1 MGRGNIM
8 INTFQYHDTARA
20 EFLIKNGL
28 DGSQYIFNDM
38 RILALYYRDVLGYKP
53 QKRKEELLI
62 FLKNNIAD
70 FNEVLYLR
78 NINRALNIAK
88 NKKKKLIDID
98 YINVY
103 KSEIDYINSLD
114 VNENTK
120 KILFT
125 MLVKIKISK
134 EINKILNDK
143 DYEGYF
149 LGKKIRIKDIIKLSN
164 LSNNKKTTSIFHN
177 LYKLDYIKPYS
188 TGSIKVNIF
197 YDMPVDETEVALQV
211 KDYNN
216 IGYYYDYYI
225 GKNIKFCEIC
235 GMPFRPKAKNGK
247 YCKEHQGY
255 QAMETKVI
263 TCIDCG
269 KEIEINSN
277 NKRQNRCDE
286 CYKIYRKVKV
296 KEAKDRWKINQNKE

>member
-1 MGRGNIM
+1 MD
-8 INTFQYHDTARA
+8 FKYHDTARA
-20 EFLIKNGL
+20 EFVLKNGFT
-28 DGSQYIFNDM
+28 DNHIFNDA

-53 QKRKEELLI
+53 KKREEELYE
-62 FLKNNIAD
+62 FFSKNVPD
-70 FNEVLYLR
+70 FNKMLFYKL
-78 NINRALNIAK
+78 IDKALNVAK

-98 YINVY
+98 YIPIY
-103 KSEIDYINSLD
+103 KSEIEYIKNLPLED
-114 VNENTK
+114 NIK
-120 KILFT
+120 KVLLAC
-125 MLVKIKISK
+125 LVKIKINKRIS
-134 EINKILNDK
+134 EILTEET
-143 DYEGYF
+143 YEGYF
-149 LGKKIRIKDIIKLSN
+149 LSKN
-164 LSNNKKTTSIFHN
+164 LSDNDILKISNVTKSKKKLNIFYILESEGYITT
-177 LYKLDYIKPYS
+177 YYS
-188 TGSIKVNIF
+188 GSTRMNIF
-197 YDMPVDETEVALQV
+197 YDMPVDETEIALQI

-225 GKNIKFCEIC
+225 GKNIKFCEVC

-255 QAMETKVI
+255 QAIETKVI

>member
-1 MGRGNIM
+1 MD
-8 INTFQYHDTARA
+8 FQYHDTARA

-38 RILALYYRDVLGYKP
+38 RILALYYRDILGYKHK
-53 QKRKEELLI
+53 KRKEELLK

-98 YINVY
+98 YINIY

-164 LSNNKKTTSIFHN
+164 LSNNKKTISIFHN
-177 LYKLDYIKPYS
+177 LYKLDYINPYS

-197 YDMPVDETEVALQV
+197 YDMPVDETEVVLQI

-225 GKNIKFCEIC
+225 GKNIKFCEVC

-255 QAMETKVI
+255 QPISDIKIKV
-263 TCIDCG
+263 CIDCG
-269 KEIEINSN
+269 KEFEAST
-277 NKRQNRCDE
+277 KSQRDRCDE
-286 CYKIYRKVKV
+286 CYKIYRKVI
-296 KEAKDRWKINQNKE
+296 INNNSKQYYRKNKEK